1 MAIDDPGGDLLNPD
15 DALERLA
22 AWRNRIDRVAADTK
36 IMSEQLQLLRVT
48 EADGNGLAEVTIDS
62 TGALVDLRLSRQ
74 IQRVAPEVVAR
85 TIMTTVRAAKA
96 KLADRSQE
104 IIADT
109 MGTDPAAQAVAER
122 VGRQLR
128 GPDPEA
134 DPEHPGDTRNRW

>member
-22 AWRNRIDRVAADTK
+22 AWRNRVGRVAADTK

-62 TGALVDLRLSRQ
+62 TGALVYLRLSRQ
-74 IQRVAPEVVAR
+74 IQRVSPEVVAR
-85 TIMTTVRAAKA
+85 TIMTTVHDAKA

-109 MGTDPAAQAVAER
+109 MGTDPAAQAV
-122 VGRQLR
+122 
-128 GPDPEA
+128 
-134 DPEHPGDTRNRW
+134 